1 MSHNPVSLVTMFC
14 DDEHIVKTEVRPIPG
29 FEGQFVLKLIIGSS
43 DVTIHGSDETIR
55 KIIAAV
61 ASL

>member
-1 MSHNPVSLVTMFC
+1 MSHHPISLVTLFC
-14 DDEHIVKTEVRPIPG
+14 DDEHIIKTEVRPIPG
-29 FEGQFVLKLIIGSS
+29 HDGQSVFKIVIGAS